1 MWVWSQP
8 GLGLKWVRG
17 LKPPRAQ
24 TQVWGGHDAR
34 GSRTACSLGEER
46 GEQRG
51 LRRAVPIHAL
61 LLCRE
66 TFPRTPCFPA
76 GTRSPS
82 MPWSFAGTGPRP
94 PPCSPALPLRAGGLS
109 PPCRSAPSLS
119 PCCLPCRFLTQP
131 CQKQAGKAQ
140 VFRTSCATISPR
152 FPVWF

>member
-1 MWVWSQP
+1 MWFWSQP
-8 GLGLKWVRG
+8 GLGLTRVRG

-34 GSRTACSLGEER
+34 GSRTACSLGEEW

-51 LRRAVPIHAL
+51 LRWAVPIHAP

-82 MPWSFAGTGPRP
+82 MPWSFAGRVLVPHLADPHCRCGLAG
-94 PPCSPALPLRAGGLS
+94 SAHPA
-109 PPCRSAPSLS
+109 SAPSLS

-152 FPVWF
+152 FPV